1 MKTNQFRVF
10 MLMLLMAVISL
21 GEVSA
26 QLIEVKGTVVDN
38 KNNPL
43 IGCNITV
50 KGTKDGTITDIKGA
64 YSIKIAKGGILCFS
78 YIGYETIEVTVKSE
92 KINVV
97 MKESATDAVTYA
109 QKGITF
115 KVEELSKP
123 EKILKTKSYEE
134 IYPSL
139 ILSDTG
145 LTPFEVKEK
154 NINVPYNILAK
165 SKAPDQL
172 VNYDYNSFFYGMYEA
187 YSNHRPFIL
196 SPDMIWLLISQGFT
210 RHVKANPESMRK
222 FFVDFVGKLSLVVES
237 YKPLN
242 DPTLAWEEIFP
253 KFTDQIRQHTGDEL
267 VELLSCNFST
277 TTSVEKIASEITIME
292 AVKPYFEFIIL
303 YVGCGIP
310 EITLEGTP
318 EDWEKVLNKA
328 RELKK
333 YNLKWW
339 ISELEPLLQEFVKAS
354 KGDINKEFWQ
364 NMFKYHSQKK
374 YGAPNIID
382 GWIVKFFPYDKDDKR
397 NNLKQLEGGKN
408 LPNEIVKVDV
418 KFLEADKDSI
428 IETELEFWS
437 GFIGLE
443 QNTDN
448 FALRPQIG
456 WMVRK
461 KDINDSGLEKK
472 LRLDA
477 QRDNSGFYNGISL
490 KVKEFPIILL
500 KLDNI
505 KNLQLQFKDEIDIP
519 DELSKVKI
527 GKLDLSG
534 KITQEGIERIKKL
547 FPTTIIRIND
557 TIVQGK
563 LSW

>member
-1 MKTNQFRVF
+1 M
-10 MLMLLMAVISL
+10 
-21 GEVSA
+21 
-26 QLIEVKGTVVDN
+26 
-38 KNNPL
+38 
-43 IGCNITV
+43 
-50 KGTKDGTITDIKGA
+50 
-64 YSIKIAKGGILCFS
+64 
-78 YIGYETIEVTVKSE
+78 
-92 KINVV
+92 
-97 MKESATDAVTYA
+97 
-109 QKGITF
+109 
-115 KVEELSKP
+115 
-123 EKILKTKSYEE
+123 
-134 IYPSL
+134 
-139 ILSDTG
+139 
-145 LTPFEVKEK
+145 
-154 NINVPYNILAK
+154 
-165 SKAPDQL
+165 
-172 VNYDYNSFFYGMYEA
+172 
-187 YSNHRPFIL
+187 
-196 SPDMIWLLISQGFT
+196 
-210 RHVKANPESMRK
+210 
-222 FFVDFVGKLSLVVES
+222 
-237 YKPLN
+237 
-242 DPTLAWEEIFP
+242 
-253 KFTDQIRQHTGDEL
+253 
-267 VELLSCNFST
+267 
-277 TTSVEKIASEITIME
+277 
-292 AVKPYFEFIIL
+292 
-303 YVGCGIP
+303 
-310 EITLEGTP
+310 
-318 EDWEKVLNKA
+318 
-328 RELKK
+328 
-333 YNLKWW
+333 
-339 ISELEPLLQEFVKAS
+339 QEFVKAS

>member
-1 MKTNQFRVF
+1 MRKLFIYLF
-10 MLMLLMAVISL
+10 
-21 GEVSA
+21 
-26 QLIEVKGTVVDN
+26 
-38 KNNPL
+38 
-43 IGCNITV
+43 
-50 KGTKDGTITDIKGA
+50 
-64 YSIKIAKGGILCFS
+64 ILCS
-78 YIGYETIEVTVKSE
+78 VT
-92 KINVV
+92 
-97 MKESATDAVTYA
+97 TYA
-109 QKGITF
+109 QNGITF

-123 EKILKTKSYEE
+123 EKLLQTVSYVD
-134 IYPSL
+134 IYPNL

-145 LTPFEVKEK
+145 LTPFDLEK
-154 NINVPYNILAK
+154 KKIDVPYNILAK

-210 RHVKANPESMRK
+210 RHVKANSESMRK
-222 FFVDFVGKLSLVVES
+222 YFVDFEGKLSLVVNS
-237 YKPLN
+237 DKPLN

-253 KFTDQIRQHTGDEL
+253 KFTDQIKEHTGNEL

-303 YVGCGIP
+303 YAGCGIP

-318 EDWEKVLNKA
+318 EDWEKVLDKA
-328 RELKK
+328 MKLKK
-333 YNLKWW
+333 YNLEWW

-354 KGDINKEFWQ
+354 KGDINKEFWCS
-364 NMFKYHSQKK
+364 MFKYHSQKK

-397 NNLKQLEGGKN
+397 NNLKQLEGGKS

-418 KFLEADKDSI
+418 KFQEAYNGTI

-461 KDINDSGLEKK
+461 KDLNDSGLQDK
-472 LRLDA
+472 LKLDA
-477 QRDNSGFYNGISL
+477 KKEGFGFGKGISL
-490 KVKEFPIILL
+490 RVKEFPTILL
-500 KLDNI
+500 KLKKI
-505 KNLQLQFKDEIDIP
+505 KNLQLVFTDKIDIP

-534 KITQEGIERIKKL
+534 KITQEGIKRIKKL
-547 FPTTIIRIND
+547 FPTSIIRIND
-557 TIVQGK
+557 EMIQGK
-563 LSW
+563 LGAPF

>member
-1 MKTNQFRVF
+1 MRKLFIYLF
-10 MLMLLMAVISL
+10 
-21 GEVSA
+21 
-26 QLIEVKGTVVDN
+26 
-38 KNNPL
+38 
-43 IGCNITV
+43 
-50 KGTKDGTITDIKGA
+50 
-64 YSIKIAKGGILCFS
+64 ILCS
-78 YIGYETIEVTVKSE
+78 VT
-92 KINVV
+92 
-97 MKESATDAVTYA
+97 TYA
-109 QKGITF
+109 QNGITF

-123 EKILKTKSYEE
+123 EKLLKTVSYVD

-145 LTPFEVKEK
+145 LTPFDLEK
-154 NINVPYNILAK
+154 KKIDVPYNILAK

-210 RHVKANPESMRK
+210 RHVKANQESMRK
-222 FFVDFVGKLSLVVES
+222 YFVDFAGKISLIVES
-237 YKPLN
+237 KKPLD
-242 DPTLAWEEIFP
+242 DPALAWEEIFP
-253 KFTDQIRQHTGDEL
+253 KFTDQIKEHTGDEL

-292 AVKPYFEFIIL
+292 AVKPYFEFIVV

-318 EDWEKVLNKA
+318 EDWEKVLDKA
-328 RELKK
+328 MKLKK
-333 YNLKWW
+333 YNLEWW

-354 KGDINKEFWQ
+354 KGDINKEFWCS
-364 NMFKYHSQKK
+364 MFKYHSQKK

-408 LPNEIVKVDV
+408 LPNEIVKVDI
-418 KFLEADKDSI
+418 KFIEADYGSI
-428 IETELEFWS
+428 KETQLELWS

-461 KDINDSGLEKK
+461 KDLNDSGLIDK

-477 QRDNSGFYNGISL
+477 QKESFGFGNGISL
-490 KVKEFPIILL
+490 RVKEFPTILL
-500 KLDNI
+500 KLKKI
-505 KNLQLQFKDEIDIP
+505 KNLQLAFTDKIDIP
-519 DELSKVKI
+519 DELAKVKI

-534 KITQEGIERIKKL
+534 KITQEGIKRIKKL
-547 FPTTIIRIND
+547 FPTSIIRIND
-557 TIVQGK
+557 EMIQGK
-563 LSW
+563 LGAPF

>member
-1 MKTNQFRVF
+1 MRK
-10 MLMLLMAVISL
+10 LLICIL
-21 GEVSA
+21 
-26 QLIEVKGTVVDN
+26 
-38 KNNPL
+38 
-43 IGCNITV
+43 
-50 KGTKDGTITDIKGA
+50 
-64 YSIKIAKGGILCFS
+64 ILCS
-78 YIGYETIEVTVKSE
+78 VT
-92 KINVV
+92 
-97 MKESATDAVTYA
+97 TYA
-109 QKGITF
+109 QNGITF
-115 KVEELSKP
+115 EVEKLSKP
-123 EKILKTKSYEE
+123 EKPLKTVSYED

-145 LTPFEVKEK
+145 LSPDDLKKK

-187 YSNHRPFIL
+187 YADHRPFIL

-210 RHVKANPESMRK
+210 KHVKANQESMRK
-222 FFVDFVGKLSLVVES
+222 FFVDFKGKISLIVES
-237 YKPLN
+237 GKPLS
-242 DPTLAWEEIFP
+242 DPTIAWGEILP

-292 AVKPYFEFIIL
+292 TVKPYFEFIVI

-318 EDWEKVLNKA
+318 EDWEKVLDKA
-328 RELKK
+328 MKLKK

-354 KGDINKEFWQ
+354 KGDINKNFWRS
-364 NMFKYHSQKK
+364 MFKYHSQEK

-382 GWIVKFFPYDKDDKR
+382 GWIVKFFPYDNKDKR

-408 LPNEIVKVDV
+408 LPNEIVKVDI
-418 KFLEADKDSI
+418 KFVEPYNDSI
-428 IETELEFWS
+428 IETQLELWS

-461 KDINDSGLEKK
+461 KDINDSGLKDK
-472 LRLDA
+472 LRIEA
-477 QRDNSGFYNGISL
+477 QKDGFGFGNGISL
-490 KVKEFPIILL
+490 RVKEFPSILL
-500 KLDNI
+500 KFENI
-505 KNLQLQFKDEIDIP
+505 KNLQLKFTDKIDIP

-534 KITQEGIERIKKL
+534 TITQEGIERIKQL
-547 FPTTIIRIND
+547 FPTSIIRIND
-557 TIVQGK
+557 AMVQGELGSSFK
-563 LSW
+563 SN

>member
-328 RELKK
+328 KELKK

-382 GWIVKFFPYDKDDKR
+382 GWIVKFFP
-397 NNLKQLEGGKN
+397 L
-408 LPNEIVKVDV
+408 
-418 KFLEADKDSI
+418 
-428 IETELEFWS
+428 
-437 GFIGLE
+437 
-443 QNTDN
+443 
-448 FALRPQIG
+448 
-456 WMVRK
+456 
-461 KDINDSGLEKK
+461 
-472 LRLDA
+472 
-477 QRDNSGFYNGISL
+477 
-490 KVKEFPIILL
+490 
-500 KLDNI
+500 
-505 KNLQLQFKDEIDIP
+505 
-519 DELSKVKI
+519 
-527 GKLDLSG
+527 
-534 KITQEGIERIKKL
+534 
-547 FPTTIIRIND
+547 
-557 TIVQGK
+557 
-563 LSW
+563 